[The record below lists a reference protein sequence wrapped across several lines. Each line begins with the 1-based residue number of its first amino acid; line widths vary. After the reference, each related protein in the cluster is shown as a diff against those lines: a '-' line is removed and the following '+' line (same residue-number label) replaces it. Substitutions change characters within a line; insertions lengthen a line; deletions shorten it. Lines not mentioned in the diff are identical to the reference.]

1 MFKIYQVQEVTREYE
16 EERSIYHYNYDVKG
30 SYLHKEKAEEL
41 LKILQDKESKRRAW
55 VEKCEKCPVN
65 WRGMGNDAKILAIKE
80 YCEDFVEGHW
90 FGDPNCRVCC
100 DNENKLKYSCLQ
112 NRDYQIVEVEVEE

>member
-1 MFKIYQVQEVTREYE
+1 MFKVYQVQEVTKEYD
-16 EERSIYHYNYDVKG
+16 EERFIYHYDYNVKG
-30 SYLHKEKAEEL
+30 TYLYEEDAKKL
-41 LKILQDKESKRRAW
+41 FKTLQDKELERRAW
-55 VEKCEKCPVN
+55 VNKCEKCPIN
-65 WRGMGNDAKILAIKE
+65 WEKSNSTIILAIKE

-100 DNENKLKYSCLQ
+100 DNENRLKYSCLR

>member
-16 EERSIYHYNYDVKG
+16 EERSIFHYNYDVKG

-41 LKILQDKESKRRAW
+41 LKILQDKESKRRSW
-55 VEKCEKCPVN
+55 VEKCENCPVN
-65 WRGMGNDAKILAIKE
+65 WERKGNDAIILAIKE
-80 YCEDFVEGHW
+80 YCEDFVEGENW
-90 FGDPNCRVCC
+90 FGRVCC
-100 DNENKLKYSCLQ
+100 DNENKLKYSCLR